1 MTAHKKFKKIIRSR
15 IYIAVTSIITMIA
28 IGTVLFRR
36 LEDWSWAES
45 FYFTVASLTTV
56 GYGDL
61 HPTSDSSR
69 VAVAIFI
76 LIGVG
81 IVATALGSIGS
92 AYADRRNRIL
102 QDKIKD
108 QN

>member
-1 MTAHKKFKKIIRSR
+1 MTVQKQFKKLIRSR
-15 IYIAVTSIITMIA
+15 IYVAVSSVATMIA
-28 IGTVLFRR
+28 IGTWLFHK

-61 HPTSDSSR
+61 HPTNDTSR
-69 VAVAIFI
+69 VAVAVFI

-81 IVATALGSIGS
+81 IVAAALGSIGS
-92 AYADRRNRIL
+92 AYADRRTRIL
-102 QDKIKD
+102 QDKINK
-108 QN
+108 